1 MGTSLMDLSGVCDS
15 LPYNLII
22 PKLEGYGL
30 DYDSLT
36 FMSDYLMLRK
46 QRTRID
52 ISYSYWTET
61 FWGIPQSSIL
71 DPLFFSIFIEDIFF
85 FAEKSEVCNFTDD
98 NT

>member
-46 QRTRID
+46 QRTRLD
-52 ISYSYWTET
+52 IS
-61 FWGIPQSSIL
+61 
-71 DPLFFSIFIEDIFF
+71 
-85 FAEKSEVCNFTDD
+85 
-98 NT
+98 